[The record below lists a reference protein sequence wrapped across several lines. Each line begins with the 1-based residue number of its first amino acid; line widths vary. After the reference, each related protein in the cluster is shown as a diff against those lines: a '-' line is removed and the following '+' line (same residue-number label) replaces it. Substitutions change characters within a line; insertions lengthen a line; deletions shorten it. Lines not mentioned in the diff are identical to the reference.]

1 MYLPLEYLLLA
12 AALLLG
18 AGVLAT
24 KLSSNLGVPY
34 LVLFL
39 LVGIL
44 AGSEG
49 PGGIPFEDY
58 RLARAIR
65 RQTHAVGAALERLQV
80 ARAFTCYQMAALL
93 AHAPA
98 GTNPTLV
105 FDLTATF
112 YDESARPAESLRHTV
127 YE

>member
-1 MYLPLEYLLLA
+1 MYIGFFVIMYLPPEYLLLA

-39 LVGIL
+39 AVGML

-58 RLARAIR
+58 R
-65 RQTHAVGAALERLQV
+65 
-80 ARAFTCYQMAALL
+80 MA
-93 AHAPA
+93 
-98 GTNPTLV
+98 
-105 FDLTATF
+105 
-112 YDESARPAESLRHTV
+112 
-127 YE
+127 